1 MTVNYCATSSAPNF
15 WKFHLGTWFESGSP
29 IRQKSTNWNSKCE
42 KAACET
48 FVRKSCMLNVG
59 EIEPRWF
66 LKELRANINNYEE
79 RKDLCLEST
88 VDELNISNDWN

>member
-1 MTVNYCATSSAPNF
+1 M
-15 WKFHLGTWFESGSP
+15 
-29 IRQKSTNWNSKCE
+29 RQKSTNCNSKCK

-66 LKELRANINNYEE
+66 LKELRGNINNYEE
-79 RKDLCLEST
+79 R
-88 VDELNISNDWN
+88 